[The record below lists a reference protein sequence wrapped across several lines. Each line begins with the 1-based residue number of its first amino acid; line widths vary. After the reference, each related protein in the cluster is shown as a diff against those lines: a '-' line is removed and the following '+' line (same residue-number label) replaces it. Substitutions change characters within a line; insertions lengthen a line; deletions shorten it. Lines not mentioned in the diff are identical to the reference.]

1 MQQNP
6 AGESSAPTSSSVV
19 SAGSVLCE
27 QLALPLVMLSIVAQC
42 AVGAVLSCMH
52 VLLSCMHVL
61 LSCMHV
67 LLSTADNGTG
77 LDHHSAHFCL
87 CCAGDLC
94 QSLSAM
100 QENEMK

>member
-1 MQQNP
+1 M
-6 AGESSAPTSSSVV
+6 
-19 SAGSVLCE
+19 LCE

-42 AVGAVLSCMH
+42 AVGAV
-52 VLLSCMHVL
+52 LSCMHVL